1 MDGPRAHFH
10 HLRQPPHK
18 ERRHAPLAPQIRQE
32 TSSREEET
40 CEIAITGSMR
50 RGVEKKGREKVENSI
65 LQPRARVSRG
75 EGGEERSIKKKN
87 TSVTMITY
95 VKVAGRHR
103 SMLLRTCNRNRNGK
117 LLFKKQ
123 KEEENRT
130 RVSVTA
136 VAFFLCLS
144 IQEPQIHTYIYIYKT
159 AENEWKNI
167 AGRKKRE
174 EGRMVGRERR
184 DDRSPFKIRLEAA
197 RASSFLP
204 PPLSSGRKG
213 RVGEGREASF
223 VVISSRLARVVSRV
237 YPIRSRERFS
247 FPRY

>member
-18 ERRHAPLAPQIRQE
+18 ERQHAPLAPQIRQE

-65 LQPRARVSRG
+65 LQRGARVSRG

-123 KEEENRT
+123 KEGKIVHEFRL
-130 RVSVTA
+130 RQSHS
-136 VAFFLCLS
+136 FFACQFKNLR
-144 IQEPQIHTYIYIYKT
+144 YIYIYIKLQRTSGKT
-159 AENEWKNI
+159 L
-167 AGRKKRE
+167 RE
-174 EGRMVGRERR
+174 E
-184 DDRSPFKIRLEAA
+184 K
-197 RASSFLP
+197 
-204 PPLSSGRKG
+204 KG
-213 RVGEGREASF
+213 RRGEWWGEREGTIDRLLKSVWKPFALFFSPPTTVERKEGSGGGGARG
-223 VVISSRLARVVSRV
+223 VVRGDF
-237 YPIRSRERFS
+237 E
-247 FPRY
+247 

>member
-144 IQEPQIHTYIYIYKT
+144 IQEPQIHIYIYKT

-184 DDRSPFKIRLEAA
+184 DDRSPFKIRLEAV

-237 YPIRSRERFS
+237 YPIRSKCRERFS

>member
-65 LQPRARVSRG
+65 LQRGARVSRG

-144 IQEPQIHTYIYIYKT
+144 IQEPQIYIYIKLQRTSGKT
-159 AENEWKNI
+159 L
-167 AGRKKRE
+167 RE
-174 EGRMVGRERR
+174 EKKGRRGEWWGEREGTI
-184 DDRSPFKIRLEAA
+184 DRLLKSVWKPLAPLLFSPHHC
-197 RASSFLP
+197 RAE
-204 PPLSSGRKG
+204 G
-213 RVGEGREASF
+213 RVGWGRGE
-223 VVISSRLARVVSRV
+223 RR
-237 YPIRSRERFS
+237 RSW
-247 FPRY
+247 

>member
-65 LQPRARVSRG
+65 LQRGARVSRG

-123 KEEENRT
+123 KEGKIVHEFRL
-130 RVSVTA
+130 RQSHS
-136 VAFFLCLS
+136 FFACQFKNLR
-144 IQEPQIHTYIYIYKT
+144 YIYIYKT

>member
-144 IQEPQIHTYIYIYKT
+144 IQEPQIHIYIYIKLQRTSGKT
-159 AENEWKNI
+159 L
-167 AGRKKRE
+167 RE
-174 EGRMVGRERR
+174 EKKGRRGEWWGEREGTI
-184 DDRSPFKIRLEAA
+184 DRLLKSVWKPFAPLLFSPHHC
-197 RASSFLP
+197 RAE
-204 PPLSSGRKG
+204 G
-213 RVGEGREASF
+213 RVGWGRGE
-223 VVISSRLARVVSRV
+223 RR
-237 YPIRSRERFS
+237 RSW
-247 FPRY
+247 

>member
-123 KEEENRT
+123 KEGKIVHEFRL
-130 RVSVTA
+130 RQSHS
-136 VAFFLCLS
+136 FFACQFKNLR
-144 IQEPQIHTYIYIYKT
+144 YIYIYIYIKLQRTSGKT
-159 AENEWKNI
+159 L
-167 AGRKKRE
+167 RE
-174 EGRMVGRERR
+174 EKKGRRGEWWGEREGTI
-184 DDRSPFKIRLEAA
+184 DRLLKSVWKPLAPLLFSPHHC
-197 RASSFLP
+197 RAE
-204 PPLSSGRKG
+204 G
-213 RVGEGREASF
+213 RVGWGRGE
-223 VVISSRLARVVSRV
+223 RR
-237 YPIRSRERFS
+237 RSW
-247 FPRY
+247 